1 VKTKCLISLAVL
13 GLTAWASVAHAV
25 EVFKWNRVPLPI
37 QLSVGYERIVF
48 IDRNVSVGAPR
59 SLNGKLRI
67 QSVAGAV
74 YLLANEALPPSR
86 LQLRDD
92 ESGEIILLDI
102 ATIETAVQLE
112 PAKVVTGDSQSKLT
126 TNGSQGQADEE
137 AAEKAPAARTP
148 APVALT
154 RYAAQMLYA
163 PLRTVETLPHVQQV
177 PVRLAGHISTLAPTL
192 DIDAVALGAWS
203 LGSFTVTAV
212 RLVNRR
218 PERLQLDPRHLQ
230 GDLYA
235 ATFQHDDLGPAGT
248 PADTTTVYVVTR
260 DKSLEL
266 ALPPTPNAGVPDH
279 E

>member
-1 VKTKCLISLAVL
+1 MRAKLLLTLAVI
-13 GLTAWASVAHAV
+13 GLCTSASIAHAV

-37 QLSVGYERIVF
+37 QLSVGHERIVF

-59 SLNGKLRI
+59 SLTGKLRI

-74 YLLANEALPPSR
+74 YLLANEAFPPSR

-102 ATIETAVQLE
+102 ATTDNAGQLE
-112 PAKVVTGDSQSKLT
+112 PAKVVTGDRVSTDAQGDST
-126 TNGSQGQADEE
+126 GQASKEPAVE
-137 AAEKAPAARTP
+137 ASPARTP

-154 RYAAQMLYA
+154 RYAAQMMYA
-163 PLRTVETLPHVQQV
+163 PLRTVEALPHVQQV
-177 PVRLAGHISTLAPTL
+177 PVRLTGHIQTLAPTL

-218 PERLQLDPRHLQ
+218 HERLQLDPRHLQ

-235 ATFQHDDLGPAGT
+235 ATFQHNDLGPAGT

-266 ALPPTPNAGVPDH
+266 ALPPAPSVGVSDR